1 MRYGIFKGQAVST
14 NSNIKREGV
23 GKRRIFI
30 SIDLKCLYWSNY
42 GGMLKYL
49 IKFWH
54 FPRSFR
60 TKFIIHWKLNIKLW
74 EKN

>member
-14 NSNIKREGV
+14 NSNIKREGG

-42 GGMLKYL
+42 DGMLKYL
-49 IKFWH
+49 IKF
-54 FPRSFR
+54 
-60 TKFIIHWKLNIKLW
+60 
-74 EKN
+74 